1 MKKTHLLLLAFAA
14 IILASCGGHS
24 PLKLSER
31 EILKQCNNDLVKSGS
46 DSAIVVIP
54 TGYFEVENQGIRC
67 TLEKL
72 QAAGVINYEV
82 ERFAWWEKIKE
93 KKTTPHTVTKYYW
106 GYPYTETE
114 YITKWVTRYEFNE
127 HFMANVTLTE
137 AAKKY
142 ALDHI
147 PTSKLEEIEDKDMV
161 QPVYYDSLYPEN
173 AVTCIENWPEI
184 PHPLTNEV
192 YKQCKALL
200 AEAEA
205 LLAEST
211 YTKAE
216 QKLKSIRRVDNF
228 DCMTIAQTAEINAEM
243 DRISGLIDQKKGDEA
258 YEKSKK
264 IIEEASDL
272 LNAAKDCKALDKV
285 SNKMNSL
292 DHVANN
298 TLMSETQKADI
309 DSLTRQVNNNIGT
322 KKEEFGCNPN
332 TPEEPQTIEE
342 EVVPADN
349 RDPQAIAYENAKR
362 NEDGKT
368 TILFA
373 YLRKAIVAR
382 NIALMCGEKGTT
394 ASAEVIYKIK
404 KVTDAERVLEGAI
417 NDYKTKATVTFTY
430 YSDKG
435 WVLDE
440 GSQSK
445 SASNQFDE

>member
-24 PLKLSER
+24 PLKLSEK
-31 EILKQCNNDLVKSGS
+31 EILKQCNNDLVNSGS
-46 DSAIVVIP
+46 DSAVVVIP
-54 TGYFEVENQGIRC
+54 TGYFEVQDQGFRC

-82 ERFAWWEKIKE
+82 ERFAWWEKIRE
-93 KKTTPHTVTKYYW
+93 KKTIPHTVTRYYW

-114 YITKWVTRYEFNE
+114 YVTKWVTRYEFNE

-137 AAKKY
+137 AAEKY

-147 PTSKLEEIEDKDMV
+147 PTSKVGEIEDKDMV
-161 QPVYYDSLYPEN
+161 QPAYYDSLYPEN

-184 PHPLTNEV
+184 PHPLANEV
-192 YKQCKALL
+192 YERCKALL

-216 QKLKSIRRVDNF
+216 QKLNSVRRVDNF
-228 DCMTIAQTAEINAEM
+228 DCMTIAQTAEINAEI

-264 IIEEASDL
+264 IIEEATAL
-272 LNAAKDCKALDKV
+272 LDAAKDCKAFDKA
-285 SNKMNSL
+285 SNKMINL
-292 DHVANN
+292 DYVAN
-298 TLMSETQKADI
+298 TRLMSETQIADI
-309 DSLTRQVNNNIGT
+309 NSSTRQVNGNIET
-322 KKEEFGCNPN
+322 KKEELGCNPKI
-332 TPEEPQTIEE
+332 PEEPQTIEE
-342 EVVPADN
+342 EVAPADS
-349 RDPQAIAYENAKR
+349 RDPRAIAYENAKR
-362 NEDGKT
+362 NEDGEM

-382 NIALMCGEKGTT
+382 NIALMYSDEGTT
-394 ASAEVIYKIK
+394 ASAEVIYKIS

-417 NDYKTKATVTFTY
+417 NDYRIKDKVTFTY

-440 GSQSK
+440 DSQPK
-445 SASNQFDE
+445 STTDRFEE